1 MRDDRIFVEVNSL
14 FPHSVS
20 TCTSNNTVHFNLWET
35 YRLDSHLIRSYLR
48 MIVKHKSSS
57 HSSKDNLFVRSFIE
71 RIVSVSLKSL
81 LVNLSL
87 PLFEFTLMK
96 ILITSITIASL
107 NGIGTVEEN
116 LKIDI
121 HAIYTCIYVHV

>member
-1 MRDDRIFVEVNSL
+1 
-14 FPHSVS
+14 
-20 TCTSNNTVHFNLWET
+20 
-35 YRLDSHLIRSYLR
+35 

-71 RIVSVSLKSL
+71 RIVSV
-81 LVNLSL
+81 VNLSL

>member
-1 MRDDRIFVEVNSL
+1 
-14 FPHSVS
+14 
-20 TCTSNNTVHFNLWET
+20 
-35 YRLDSHLIRSYLR
+35 
-48 MIVKHKSSS
+48 MIVKHKSSR

-107 NGIGTVEEN
+107 NGIETVEEN

-121 HAIYTCIYVHV
+121 HAIYTCIYMCNFGEK

>member
-1 MRDDRIFVEVNSL
+1 
-14 FPHSVS
+14 
-20 TCTSNNTVHFNLWET
+20 
-35 YRLDSHLIRSYLR
+35 

-71 RIVSVSLKSL
+71 RIVSV
-81 LVNLSL
+81 VNLSL

-107 NGIGTVEEN
+107 NGIETVEEN

-121 HAIYTCIYVHV
+121 HAIYTCIYMCNFGEK